1 MERAKV
7 SIVLPC
13 YNGADT
19 IERAVRGILNQTYR
33 PIQLILVN
41 DGSTDATEQVICSMR
56 EEIAQAQIEFLY
68 WPQENLGLGGAVNSG
83 LKHVTGEYLA
93 WVDADDELMPESVEL
108 RVNFLEQNRDY
119 GSVSSNAIFAEDRD
133 WNRPLGK
140 LTDNILLNSEAD
152 QFTHLLMGR
161 SIFCCGCHL
170 VRKSVF
176 IEANGGMDIYPA
188 RHGQNWQM
196 LLPVY
201 YASKHAF
208 LDLPLYKYRTN
219 ADSMSAAVE
228 KMPMNQLCLRR
239 QEYLAIVGNTLRRI
253 TGMRDKERDAYLR
266 LFKKHIYELNL
277 DSALEK
283 QERLAIL
290 KWRIVV
296 KWVNM
301 TGGKASLH
309 GSRWDNAENHR

>member
-41 DGSTDATEQVICSMR
+41 DGSTDATDQVVRSMR
-56 EEIAQAQIEFLY
+56 EEIDQAQIEFQY
-68 WPQENLGLGGAVNSG
+68 FPQENMGLGGAVNSG

-108 RVNFLEQNRDY
+108 RVDFLEQNRDY
-119 GSVSSNAIFAEDRD
+119 GSVSSNAVFAEDRN
-133 WNRPLGK
+133 WEQSLGK
-140 LTDNILLNSEAD
+140 LTDNISLNGEED
-152 QFTHLLMGR
+152 QFIHLLMGR
-161 SIFCCGCHL
+161 SIFCCGCHM

-176 IEANGGMDIYPA
+176 VEANGGLDIYPA

-201 YASKHAF
+201 YVSKHAF

-219 ADSMSAAVE
+219 ADNMSAAVE
-228 KMPMNQLCLRR
+228 KMSMKQLCQRR
-239 QEYLAIVGNTLRRI
+239 QEYLDIVSHTLKRI
-253 TGMRDKERDAYLR
+253 KGMSDKEKHVFSH
-266 LFKKHIYELNL
+266 LFKKHICELNL
-277 DSALEK
+277 DSALE
-283 QERLAIL
+283 QQDRMEIL
-290 KWRIVV
+290 KWKIAV
-296 KWVNM
+296 KWMNLAKNA
-301 TGGKASLH
+301 TELCKP
-309 GSRWDNAENHR
+309 RWNNTENHR